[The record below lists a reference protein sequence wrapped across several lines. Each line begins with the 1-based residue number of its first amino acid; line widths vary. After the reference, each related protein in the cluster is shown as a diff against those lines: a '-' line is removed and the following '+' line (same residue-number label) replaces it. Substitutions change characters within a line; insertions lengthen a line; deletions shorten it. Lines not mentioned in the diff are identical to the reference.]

1 MICHAQSARSS
12 RDMGQ
17 GCPSSISRNIV
28 SEKSKQ
34 TKVKLFFSRHP
45 WNEKFCDDAIA
56 TWTSIPLTAT
66 RIKDAASPGLS
77 LDTFLQFLRE
87 YDVIDFST
95 TEFVAVRTFNN
106 ITQDNFTLPSQH
118 RVLAPIGGFGSGLCT
133 LREEPL
139 LNFEGFVESLHT
151 FATIKNPDPY
161 LALQVRHNKFMQ
173 RIFATHTLLATKK
186 VGVFI
191 EKAAPTMQRRK
202 SNVTG
207 TFTSQRSAQGQTVQ
221 LTHT

>member
-1 MICHAQSARSS
+1 
-12 RDMGQ
+12 
-17 GCPSSISRNIV
+17 
-28 SEKSKQ
+28 
-34 TKVKLFFSRHP
+34 L
-45 WNEKFCDDAIA
+45 DA
-56 TWTSIPLTAT
+56 
-66 RIKDAASPGLS
+66 
-77 LDTFLQFLRE
+77 FLQFLRE

-106 ITQDNFTLPSQH
+106 ITQENIITLPSQH
-118 RVLAPIGGFGSGLCT
+118 RVLAPIGSESSQIGSGPGT

-173 RIFATHTLLATKK
+173 RIFATHAWLATKK
-186 VGVFI
+186 AGAFI
-191 EKAAPTMQRRK
+191 EKAAPTMTQRRK